1 MSDNVIEFVRKRNYV
16 LVRELGQGAC
26 GKTVLLRDDVIEEL
40 FVCKKYSPY
49 YEEHKQEFFDNFL
62 REIKLLHDVYH
73 QNVVRVFNYHLYPEK
88 LTGYILME
96 YVNGS
101 DLDQYSRENPNSL
114 ADLFIQTITG
124 FCHLETRNILH
135 RDIRPMNVMV
145 TNDGTVKI
153 IDLGFGK
160 RVEVADDFDKS
171 ISLNWWCEPP
181 NEFLEGNYNFSTEV
195 YFVGKLFEKTIQD
208 LSIEDFQYRSILRK
222 MCTVDPENRF
232 ASFLD
237 VEREILSNKH
247 YEINYSEQELD
258 SYRIFANALT
268 EHVVKIENG
277 TKYADDAQI
286 IVTKLESAY
295 RNFMLED
302 EAPDCASVL
311 RCFLNGGF
319 RYHKSGL
326 PVLSVKN
333 FISLMRA
340 SGDEK
345 RRIIL
350 ANIQSRLDAIERY
363 ETPKLSGFED
373 LDEDIPF

>member
-26 GKTVLLRDDVIEEL
+26 GKTVLLRDDVINEL

-96 YVNGS
+96 YVDGS
-101 DLDQYSRENPNSL
+101 DLDEYARKNPSAI
-114 ADLFIQTITG
+114 ADIFNQTIKG
-124 FCHLETRNILH
+124 FCHLESRSILH
-135 RDIRPMNVMV
+135 RDIRPMNLMV
-145 TNDGTVKI
+145 TTDGTVKI

-160 RVEVADDFDKS
+160 RVEVENDFDKS

-181 NEFLEGNYNFSTEV
+181 SEFSEKSYNFATEV
-195 YFVGKLFEKTIQD
+195 YFVGKLFERVVQD
-208 LSIEDFQYRSILRK
+208 LSIEDFQYRSVVRK
-222 MCTVDPENRF
+222 MCQIDPENRF

-237 VEREILSNKH
+237 VEREVLSNRLS
-247 YEINYSEQELD
+247 EIVFFGQELN
-258 SYRIFANALT
+258 SYRAFANSLT
-268 EHVVKIENG
+268 KHVAKIENG
-277 TKYADDAQI
+277 TKYTDDHEK
-286 IVTKLESAY
+286 IVSRLESAY
-295 RNFMLED
+295 RNVMLED

-311 RCFLNGGF
+311 RCFLDGGF
-319 RYHKSGL
+319 KYYKSGFE
-326 PVLSVKN
+326 VSCIKN
-333 FISLMRA
+333 FISLMK
-340 SGDEK
+340 SSNDEK

-363 ETPKLSGFED
+363 EPKKVGDFD
-373 LDEDIPF
+373 DDIPF

>member
-16 LVRELGQGAC
+16 LVKELGQGAC
-26 GKTVLLRDDVIEEL
+26 GKTVLLRDDVIDEM

-73 QNVVRVFNYHLYPEK
+73 HNVVRVFNYHLYPEK

-96 YVNGS
+96 YVNGL
-101 DLDQYSRENPNSL
+101 DLDEYVRANPSAL
-114 ADLFIQTITG
+114 ADIFNQAIKG
-124 FCHLETRNILH
+124 FCHLESRNILH
-135 RDIRPMNVMV
+135 RDIRPMNLMV

-160 RVEVADDFDKS
+160 RVEVVDDYDKS

-181 NEFLEGNYNFSTEV
+181 KEFADKHYNFATEV
-195 YFVGKLFEKTIQD
+195 YFVGRLFEKVIQD
-208 LSIEDFQYRSILRK
+208 LSIEDFPYRSVVRK
-222 MCTVDPENRF
+222 MCQVSPEDRF

-237 VEREILSNKH
+237 VEREVLSNKLS
-247 YEINYSEQELD
+247 EIEFFGQELN
-258 SYRIFANALT
+258 SYRAFANGIT
-268 EHVVKIENG
+268 EHVARIENG
-277 TKYADDAQI
+277 TKYTDDHEK
-286 IVTKLESAY
+286 IVVKLEAAF

-302 EAPDCASVL
+302 EAPDCAPVL

-319 RYHKSGL
+319 RYHKSGF
-326 PVLSVKN
+326 PVTCVKN
-333 FISLMRA
+333 FISLMK
-340 SGDEK
+340 SSSDEK

-363 ETPKLSGFED
+363 ESQKIGDFD
-373 LDEDIPF
+373 DDIPF

>member
-1 MSDNVIEFVRKRNYV
+1 MSENVIEFVRKRNYV

-26 GKTVLLRDDVIEEL
+26 GKTVLLRDDVIDEL

-96 YVNGS
+96 YIDGH
-101 DLDQYSRENPNSL
+101 DIDEYIRDNPSSL
-114 ADLFIQTITG
+114 ADIFNQTIKG
-124 FCHLETRNILH
+124 FCHLELRNILH
-135 RDIRPMNVMV
+135 RDIRPMNLMV

-181 NEFLEGNYNFSTEV
+181 NEFAEGNYNFATEV
-195 YFVGKLFEKTIQD
+195 YFVGKMFEKAVQD
-208 LSIEDFQYRSILRK
+208 LAIEDFQYRSVLRK
-222 MCTVDPENRF
+222 MCQIDPRDRF
-232 ASFLD
+232 VSFLD
-237 VEREILSNKH
+237 VEREVLSNKLS
-247 YEINYSEQELD
+247 EINFFGQELN
-258 SYRIFANALT
+258 SYRAFAGAIT
-268 EHVVKIENG
+268 EHVAKIENG
-277 TKYADDAQI
+277 TKYVEDHEKL
-286 IVTKLESAY
+286 VNKLEATY

-302 EAPDCASVL
+302 EAPDCAPIL
-311 RCFLNGGF
+311 RCFLDGGF
-319 RYHKSGL
+319 RYHKNGFE
-326 PVLSVKN
+326 VACVKN
-333 FISLMRA
+333 FISLMK
-340 SGDEK
+340 SSSDEK

-350 ANIQSRLDAIERY
+350 ANIQSRLDAIDRY
-363 ETPKLSGFED
+363 EPHKFGGFD
-373 LDEDIPF
+373 DIPF

>member
-26 GKTVLLRDDVIEEL
+26 GKTVLLRDDVIDEL

-96 YVNGS
+96 YIDGS
-101 DLDQYSRENPNSL
+101 DLDEYVRKTPSAL
-114 ADLFIQTITG
+114 ADIFIQTIKG
-124 FCHLETRNILH
+124 FCHLESRNILH
-135 RDIRPMNVMV
+135 RDIRPMNLMV

-181 NEFLEGNYNFSTEV
+181 NEFLEKNYNFATEV
-195 YFVGKLFEKTIQD
+195 YFVGKLFERVVQD
-208 LSIEDFQYRSILRK
+208 LSIEDFQYRSVVRK
-222 MCTVDPENRF
+222 MCQIDPANRF

-237 VEREILSNKH
+237 VEREVLSNKLS
-247 YEINYSEQELD
+247 EIHFFGQELN
-258 SYRIFANALT
+258 SYRAFANDLT
-268 EHVVKIENG
+268 EHVAKIENG
-277 TKYADDAQI
+277 TKYTDDHEK
-286 IVTKLESAY
+286 IVAKLESEY

-302 EAPDCASVL
+302 EAPDCVPIL

-319 RYHKSGL
+319 KYHKSGFK
-326 PVLSVKN
+326 VSCVKN
-333 FISLMRA
+333 FISLMR
-340 SGDEK
+340 SSSDEK
-345 RRIIL
+345 KRIIL
-350 ANIQSRLDAIERY
+350 ANIQSRLDAVGRY
-363 ETPKLSGFED
+363 ENQKFSGFD
-373 LDEDIPF
+373 DDIPF

>member
-1 MSDNVIEFVRKRNYV
+1 MSDNVIEFVRKRNYI

-26 GKTVLLRDDVIEEL
+26 GKTVLLRDDVIDEL

-96 YVNGS
+96 YVDGS
-101 DLDQYSRENPNSL
+101 DLDEYVSKNPSAL
-114 ADLFIQTITG
+114 AELFNQTIKG
-124 FCHLETRNILH
+124 FCHLESRNILH
-135 RDIRPMNVMV
+135 RDIRPMNLMV

-181 NEFLEGNYNFSTEV
+181 NEFLEKKYNFATEV
-195 YFVGKLFEKTIQD
+195 YFVGRLFEKVIQD
-208 LSIEDFQYRSILRK
+208 LSIEDFPYRSVVRK
-222 MCTVDPENRF
+222 MCQIAPENRF

-237 VEREILSNKH
+237 VEREVLSNKLP
-247 YEINYSEQELD
+247 EIDFFGQELN
-258 SYRIFANALT
+258 SYRAFANGLT
-268 EHVVKIENG
+268 EHVAKIENG
-277 TKYADDAQI
+277 TKYTDDHEK
-286 IVTKLESAY
+286 IVAKLESAY

-302 EAPDCASVL
+302 EAPDCAPVL

-319 RYHKSGL
+319 KYHKSGFE
-326 PVLSVKN
+326 VSCIKN
-333 FISLMRA
+333 FIALMK
-340 SGDEK
+340 SSSDEK
-345 RRIIL
+345 RRIVL
-350 ANIQSRLDAIERY
+350 ANIQSRLDVIGRY
-363 ETPKLSGFED
+363 EPQKFSGFD
-373 LDEDIPF
+373 DDIPF

>member
-26 GKTVLLRDDVIEEL
+26 GKTVLLRDDVINEL

-96 YVNGS
+96 YVDGS
-101 DLDQYSRENPNSL
+101 DLDEYARQNPSTL
-114 ADLFIQTITG
+114 ADIFNQTIKG
-124 FCHLETRNILH
+124 FCHLESRSILH
-135 RDIRPMNVMV
+135 RDIRPMNLMV

-160 RVEVADDFDKS
+160 RVEVEDDFDKS

-181 NEFLEGNYNFSTEV
+181 NEFSEGSYNFATEV
-195 YFVGKLFEKTIQD
+195 YFVGKLFERVVQD
-208 LSIEDFQYRSILRK
+208 LSIDDFQYRSVVRK
-222 MCTVDPENRF
+222 MCQLDPENRF

-237 VEREILSNKH
+237 VEREVLSNKLS
-247 YEINYSEQELD
+247 EIVFYGQELN
-258 SYRIFANALT
+258 SYRAFANSLT
-268 EHVVKIENG
+268 KHVAKIENG
-277 TKYADDAQI
+277 TKYTDDHEK
-286 IVTKLESAY
+286 IVARLESAY
-295 RNFMLED
+295 RNVMLED

-319 RYHKSGL
+319 KYHKSGFEVSCEPLAKGALHGGFFCGGRQRRGVRAAISGMMRL
-326 PVLSVKN
+326 PSQT
-333 FISLMRA
+333 S
-340 SGDEK
+340 
-345 RRIIL
+345 
-350 ANIQSRLDAIERY
+350 
-363 ETPKLSGFED
+363 
-373 LDEDIPF
+373 

>member
-26 GKTVLLRDDVIEEL
+26 GKTVLLRDVIDEF
-40 FVCKKYSPY
+40 FVCKKYSPL
-49 YEEHKQEFFDNFL
+49 YEEHKQEFFENFL

-96 YVNGS
+96 YINGS
-101 DLDQYSRENPNSL
+101 DLDEYVRDNPSSL
-114 ADLFIQTITG
+114 ADIFNQAIKG
-124 FCHLETRNILH
+124 FCHLESRNILH
-135 RDIRPMNVMV
+135 RDIRPMNLMV
-145 TNDGTVKI
+145 TKDGTVKI

-181 NEFLEGNYNFSTEV
+181 NEFSERNYNFATEV
-195 YFVGKLFEKTIQD
+195 YFVGKLFEKTVQD
-208 LSIEDFQYRSILRK
+208 LSIEDFPYRSVLRK
-222 MCTVDPENRF
+222 MCQVNPENRF

-237 VEREILSNKH
+237 VEREVLSNKLS
-247 YEINYSEQELD
+247 EINFFGQELN
-258 SYRIFANALT
+258 SYRYFANAIT
-268 EHVVKIENG
+268 EHIAKIQNG
-277 TKYADDAQI
+277 TKYTDDHEK
-286 IVTKLESAY
+286 IVSKLESAY

-302 EAPDCASVL
+302 VAPDCASVL

-319 RYHKSGL
+319 KYHKSGFE
-326 PVLSVKN
+326 VSCVKN
-333 FISLMRA
+333 FISLMK
-340 SGDEK
+340 SSSDEK

-350 ANIQSRLDAIERY
+350 ANIQSRLDVIGRY
-363 ETPKLSGFED
+363 ETNKFD
-373 LDEDIPF
+373 DFDDDIPF

>member
-26 GKTVLLRDDVIEEL
+26 GKTVLLRDDVIDEL

-73 QNVVRVFNYHLYPEK
+73 QNVVRVFNYHLYPDK
-88 LTGYILME
+88 MTGYILME
-96 YVNGS
+96 YVDGS
-101 DLDQYSRENPNSL
+101 DIDEYVRANPSSL
-114 ADLFIQTITG
+114 ANIFNQTIKG
-124 FCHLETRNILH
+124 FCHLESRNILH
-135 RDIRPMNVMV
+135 RDIRPMNLMV

-181 NEFLEGNYNFSTEV
+181 NEFSERNYSFATEV
-195 YFVGKLFEKTIQD
+195 YFVGKLFEKAVQD
-208 LSIEDFQYRSILRK
+208 LAVEDFQYRSVLRK
-222 MCTVDPENRF
+222 MCQVDPKNRF

-237 VEREILSNKH
+237 VEREVLSNKLS
-247 YEINYSEQELD
+247 EIAFFGQELN
-258 SYRIFANALT
+258 SYRAFANAIT
-268 EHVVKIENG
+268 KHVAKIENG
-277 TKYADDAQI
+277 TKYADDHEKLLG
-286 IVTKLESAY
+286 KLESAY

-302 EAPDCASVL
+302 EAPDCVSVL

-319 RYHKSGL
+319 RYQKSGFE
-326 PVLSVKN
+326 VVRVKN
-333 FISLMRA
+333 FISLMK
-340 SGDEK
+340 SSSDEK

-350 ANIQSRLDAIERY
+350 ANIQSRLDAIDRY
-363 ETPKLSGFED
+363 EPQKFGDFD
-373 LDEDIPF
+373 DDIPF